1 MIEAFFVAVVVFA
14 VYVIYIIVV
23 QPSKAASRAAELKP
37 KSKPKAAKPAKA
49 APKPAAKAA
58 VKPAAKPAA
67 KAPAKPSSPAKV
79 SVETTAQAATV
90 LRDPKTGDTANVPNN
105 YRFAKRWIKDALVA
119 EGLLDKIYKNN
130 ELDDAASKKVK
141 DAIAKLATVKK
152 YQG

>member
-58 VKPAAKPAA
+58 VKPAAK
-67 KAPAKPSSPAKV
+67 APAKPSGPAKV